1 LNRRIFNKIINLKIK
16 FYEEKI
22 TMRNLRF
29 KSNSKI
35 KKSWGLKNS

>member
-16 FYEEKI
+16 FDEEKI
-22 TMRNLRF
+22 TMRNLRV

-35 KKSWGLKNS
+35 KKVGV